1 MNDLIKKKAAIP
13 AKRMA
18 APTTIPA
25 IAPADIPLDD
35 DAETGTGICVAD
47 ADVDVDELVE
57 ELVGEELL
65 AGGEAATRQE
75 TSVELRTKNG
85 LDSAE
90 YVPSAIYDASLY
102 HP

>member
-1 MNDLIKKKAAIP
+1 MNDLIKKRAAIP

-18 APTTIPA
+18 APTAIPA

-35 DAETGTGICVAD
+35 DAETGTAIWV
-47 ADVDVDELVE
+47 ADVDADELVE
-57 ELVGEELL
+57 KLVGEELL

-90 YVPSAIYDASLY
+90 
-102 HP
+102 